1 MVIAKIRKAN
11 FIENTESQTYFVS
24 ICLAATTKLMAY
36 NSNRAGI
43 GNQESYYYF
52 IVASILMHFICAG

>member
-24 ICLAATTKLMAY
+24 TCLAATTKLVTCD
-36 NSNRAGI
+36 SNRAGI
-43 GNQESYYYF
+43 ENQGFCYF